1 MNAVFRTC
9 LWLMILAGAWTAPGA
24 MAATGPATATA
35 APPLVAGFDCARVLT
50 QVERTLC
57 AQPELALQDYR
68 LGLVYRRLHEQLRAP
83 ARSRLLADQGAW
95 LRRVRDRCADAACL
109 STAYLDRLARLQAW
123 PQTGPDATRQVA
135 LGAQHSCA
143 LTVAGA
149 VWCRGFNA
157 WGQVGNG
164 KPGAPVV
171 QPVRVIARGATHV
184 AAGPGYSCAIVA
196 GALYCW
202 GRVSYSAAQ
211 DGAGAEAARAARPAR
226 IIARGVTGVSIGRAH
241 ACAVVSDS
249 LQCWGRNN
257 HNQIGRAAQA
267 SELDR
272 PGTVIPSGV
281 SAVSAGEHHTC
292 AIVGG
297 GLSCWGYNY
306 SGQVGNGTSGEHV
319 PEPEPIFD
327 TGVTWVSAGSD
338 HTCAVVGDGLYC
350 WGDGRSGSLG
360 IDKPD
365 SGKPFVTRP
374 ALVMRGSISAV
385 AADPVRGRHTCALVD
400 AALYCWGENDLGQI
414 GHGPPAV
421 EVVRRPLKVLERG
434 VTSIAVNNGRT
445 CAVVNGTEQCWR
457 YGTHGAIVAR
467 PPTAAIGRPGPAG
480 TGVARYAGTFNGYIC
495 NFGQSVT
502 RLFLD
507 GQGAL
512 AGEYARLPEDPATA
526 GDSGTLDECQVLA
539 GDAVQ
544 CTWHDRHGVGGMI
557 VQFDEDATEFRG
569 NWGTGIREGD
579 SFPPTRLKRDDWLG
593 EVSCWS
599 GVRQ

>member
-1 MNAVFRTC
+1 
-9 LWLMILAGAWTAPGA
+9 
-24 MAATGPATATA
+24 MAAAGPAAA
-35 APPLVAGFDCARVLT
+35 APPLVAGFDCARAVT
-50 QVERTLC
+50 RVERTLC
-57 AQPELALQDYR
+57 AEPELALQDYR
-68 LGLVYRRLHEQLRAP
+68 LGLVYRRLQEQLRAP
-83 ARSRLLADQGAW
+83 ARRRLLADQDVW
-95 LRRVRDRCADAACL
+95 VRRVRDRCTDAACL
-109 STAYLDRLARLQAW
+109 SAAYPDRLERLQAW
-123 PQTGPDATRQVA
+123 RQTGPDATRQVA
-135 LGAQHSCA
+135 LGTGHSCA
-143 LTVAGA
+143 LTIAGA

-157 WGQVGNG
+157 SGQVGNG
-164 KPGAPVV
+164 KPGAPVM

-184 AAGPGYSCAIVA
+184 AAGPAYSCAIVG

-202 GRVSYSAAQ
+202 GRVSDRAAKN
-211 DGAGAEAARAARPAR
+211 GAGAEPARAGRPAR
-226 IIARGVTGVSIGRAH
+226 IIARGVTGVSIGGAH
-241 ACAVVSDS
+241 ACAVVNGS
-249 LQCWGRNN
+249 LQCWGQNN

-272 PGTVIPSGV
+272 PATVIPRGV

-297 GLSCWGYNY
+297 GLSCWGYND
-306 SGQVGNGTSGEHV
+306 SGEIGNGTSGEHV
-319 PEPEPIFD
+319 PEPDPIFD
-327 TGVTWVSAGSD
+327 TGVTRVSAGGD

-350 WGDGRSGSLG
+350 WGHSGNGRLG
-360 IDKPD
+360 I
-365 SGKPFVTRP
+365 GKNDVRQTYVVRP
-374 ALVMRGSISAV
+374 ALVMRGSIAAV
-385 AADPVRGRHTCALVD
+385 AADSVLGRHTCALVD

-421 EVVRRPLKVLERG
+421 EVVHTPLKVLERG

-457 YGTHGAIVAR
+457 YGAHGAIVAR
-467 PPTAAIGRPGPAG
+467 PPTEAIGRPGPAG

-495 NFGQSVT
+495 NFGPSVT

-526 GDSGTLDECQVLA
+526 GESGTLDECQVLA

-544 CTWHDRHGVGGMI
+544 CTWHDKAGKGGMI

-569 NWGTGIREGD
+569 TWGTDIREGD